1 MVWINITVIKKKLDN
16 FRSEYGEIVN
26 FSEISIRIDKIY
38 DVWNEYDI
46 ETVPEKNRGKY
57 LSSLP
62 TDDDRTLSVS
72 RKLYKKFK
80 DNFTNHKRK
89 HNMGLNL

>member
-46 ETVPEKNRGKY
+46 ETVPEKNCGKY

-62 TDDDRTLSVS
+62 TDDDRT
-72 RKLYKKFK
+72 
-80 DNFTNHKRK
+80 
-89 HNMGLNL
+89 